1 MTLRTRSLIVAGVVV
16 FGIIALYLSSTR
28 CVGFWLRTGAIID
41 QCPDGETHVGLS
53 IDAGGLRRGQK
64 ALVAAMPLVQYVT
77 EGSIDV
83 RTAPLDATGVIWSWW
98 RVGKSEPEE
107 VKDALTVDR
116 KDLPGHI
123 GHASWVTLRAD
134 LPDGDYLLRARA
146 TTKLGEATLD
156 APVPLYAPARIHV
169 LTDRPLYEPGN
180 TIKMRALVLRARDLV
195 PLDGR
200 PGRWSVRDPAGT
212 VVLEER
218 APAGDFGV
226 VEGEL
231 PLDASAPEGTWTVR
245 YDSGGAF
252 DEVSVT
258 VEPFTLP
265 RFTVSIEPLRSFFG
279 RRDEPRVRVRV
290 TSASGQPVR
299 AALALT
305 WRVDGDWPPP
315 PAWTLALPAEA
326 RADASGQAELT
337 LPRVPPDLMG
347 KVALNLTATATDET
361 GDQEVGTS
369 AVLLA
374 EDAID
379 VAAVTEFDGGL
390 AEGLN
395 NRVYLRVTTAAG
407 APLGGASVTVK
418 RAWDKRDKGVV
429 VDADEDG
436 VAALQLDPG
445 PAVNV
450 LVPPMPVRMP
460 PQSPAVER
468 TSLADALGGGEV
480 SLADITAVD
489 RWNTVVSPC
498 TRYADG
504 ETTAN
509 VTLRVEP
516 SGRVARAIADRGDDA
531 SACVASTL
539 SGRSVA
545 AAASVRIFSLEYSLQ
560 STSATL
566 GVEESAGS
574 LPPRLRREL
583 ERAARD
589 ARTCLGALTEDRVLP
604 RMLVWD
610 LVDGRF
616 SLQFAR
622 DPQATESGELL
633 DATRTAC
640 IEGRL
645 ARLEGTTLPPLVHR
659 EDDGYGDDG
668 DEGQEAV
675 QRSGIGAVRLSVGG
689 VDVPGA
695 PPKPEPTM
703 MLGYE
708 LLVSARSG
716 GEALGQTKLRLQ
728 PGAVPPLRLRPS
740 TVVAEA
746 GAELTI
752 ELLRGPDFSGELP
765 KKLALSHTDQ
775 TLEAD
780 VDPEKRVARFAL
792 PGERTGWWEARF
804 GGAVARVFV
813 PRQSALQVAVA
824 SDKGSYRPGERA
836 HLTIS
841 TRANDAG
848 TKAAVTLVGV
858 DETLATLTTLPGPD
872 ALERVLPTVQMQRRA
887 FDALDATALALGRI
901 RGKNAAAATV
911 LLVSQ
916 VPTPDE
922 LDASV
927 NSSASS
933 SLDPLAPLA
942 DRFYTVLEALY
953 GEVRAFEHEAPKD
966 EKLTPKK
973 MLGLWD
979 RALAAAK
986 AKGGTVTDA
995 FGRPLSLAVLPDE
1008 LVALTDPRVVVAD
1021 GTRLPEDVEAWVP
1034 FVRRSA
1040 S

>member
-1 MTLRTRSLIVAGVVV
+1 MTLRTRTVIVLGVAILAAV
-16 FGIIALYLSSTR
+16 ALYLGSTR
-28 CVGFWLRTGAIID
+28 CVGFWLRTGTVLD
-41 QCPDGETHVGLS
+41 QCPDGELHVGLGV
-53 IDAGGLRRGQK
+53 DASGLRRGQK
-64 ALVAAMPLVQYVT
+64 ALAAAMAHAQYVT
-77 EGSIDV
+77 EGSIDL
-83 RTAPLDATGVIWSWW
+83 RTAPLEATDVAWSLW
-98 RVGKSEPEE
+98 RAGKGEPEE
-107 VKDALTVDR
+107 VKDALVIDR
-116 KDLPGHI
+116 KDVPRRG
-123 GHASWVTLRAD
+123 GHASWLTLRAD

-146 TTKLGEATLD
+146 TTRLGEATID

-231 PLDASAPEGTWTVR
+231 PLDASAPQGVWTVR
-245 YDSGGAF
+245 YDSGTTSDDVA
-252 DEVSVT
+252 VT

-265 RFTVSIEPLRSFFG
+265 RFTVSIEPLRSFYG
-279 RRDEPRVRVRV
+279 RRDEPRVRLRV
-290 TSASGQPVR
+290 ASAAGQPVR
-299 AALALT
+299 AALAFT
-305 WRVDGDWPPP
+305 WQTAGAWPPP
-315 PAWTLALPAEA
+315 PEWTLALPAEA
-326 RADASGQAELT
+326 RTDASGQAEIT
-337 LPRVPPDLMG
+337 LPRVPADLLG
-347 KVALNLTATATDET
+347 KVTLTLTATATDET
-361 GDQEVGTS
+361 GDQETGAS
-369 AVLLA
+369 AILLA

-379 VAAVTEFDGGL
+379 VAAVTEFGGGL

-429 VDADEDG
+429 VEADEDG

-450 LVPPMPVRMP
+450 LVPPMPVRLP

-468 TSLADALGGGEV
+468 TSLADALGDGEV
-480 SLADITAVD
+480 SLADITVVD
-489 RWNTVVSPC
+489 RWNTLVTPC

-531 SACVASTL
+531 STCVAAAL

-545 AAASVRIFSLEYSLQ
+545 PSSSTRIFSIEYHLEATAASL
-560 STSATL
+560 
-566 GVEESAGS
+566 GIEEAAGA
-574 LPPRLRREL
+574 LPPRLRRDL

-589 ARTCLGALTEDRVLP
+589 ARTCLGALTDDRVLP

-610 LVDGRF
+610 LVDGRL

-640 IEGRL
+640 VEGRL
-645 ARLEGTTLPPLVHR
+645 ARLEGTLLPPPPRHVDQGYDD
-659 EDDGYGDDG
+659 ESDDGH
-668 DEGQEAV
+668 EAV
-675 QRSGIGAVRLSVGG
+675 QRNGIGAVRLSVGG

-695 PPKPEPTM
+695 PQKPQPTM

-716 GEALGQTKLRLQ
+716 SEALGQTKLRLQ
-728 PGAVPPLRLRPS
+728 PGAVPALRLRPS
-740 TVVAEA
+740 TVVAEP

-765 KKLALSHTDQ
+765 KKLTLAHHDQ

-780 VDPEKRVARFAL
+780 VDVEKRVARFAL
-792 PGERTGWWEARF
+792 PKERTGWWEAHV

-813 PRQSALQVAVA
+813 PKPSALKVAVA
-824 SDKGSYRPGERA
+824 SDKATYRPGDRA
-836 HLTIS
+836 HLTIA
-841 TRANDAG
+841 TRADGAG

-858 DETLATLTTLPGPD
+858 DETLATLAPLPGPD
-872 ALERVLPTVQMQRRA
+872 ALERVLPTVQMQQRA
-887 FDALDATALALGRI
+887 FDALDATALALGRV

-916 VPTPDE
+916 VPTPE
-922 LDASV
+922 ALDASV
-927 NSSASS
+927 DASATSTF
-933 SLDPLAPLA
+933 DPLAPLA

-953 GEVRAFEHEAPKD
+953 GEVREFEKSAPKD

-973 MLGLWD
+973 MLALWE

-986 AKGGTVTDA
+986 TKGATVTDA
-995 FGRPLSLAVLPDE
+995 FGRPLALNVLPDE

-1021 GTRLPEDVEAWVP
+1021 GTRLPEDVEAWVR